1 MELTDIKESFEFF
14 DDWEDKYRFIL
25 EIGKDLPAMDDY
37 YRIEESGCNG
47 FMYTLDFTQ
56 SPEDEDLRIEV
67 SDDLSIFVSPD
78 KAELVNGT
86 CIDLEI
92 EGLNSNIVFKNP
104 NAFSYCGC
112 GESFSLGEDASSN
125 NIESLGDIAS
135 EATS

>member
-1 MELTDIKESFEFF
+1 MTNQLQLDVTSSAQD
-14 DDWEDKYRFIL
+14 FIRNQMRGQKAQFIRL
-25 EIGKDLPAMDDY
+25 G
-37 YRIEESGCNG
+37 IEESGCNG
-47 FMYTLDFTQ
+47 FMYTLDFTK

-67 SDDLSIFVSPD
+67 SNDLSIFVSPD
-78 KAELVNGT
+78 KAELVHGT
-86 CIDLEI
+86 YIDLEI

-112 GESFSLGEDASSN
+112 GESFSLGDNASRN

>member
-1 MELTDIKESFEFF
+1 MANQLQLDITSSAQ
-14 DDWEDKYRFIL
+14 DFIRNQMRGQQAQFIRL
-25 EIGKDLPAMDDY
+25 GV
-37 YRIEESGCNG
+37 EESGCNG

-56 SPEDEDLRIEV
+56 SPENEDLLVEV
-67 SDDLSIFVSPD
+67 SKDLNVLVSPD
-78 KAELVNGT
+78 KAELVRGT
-86 CIDLEI
+86 CIELEI

-135 EATS
+135 EAAS

>member
-1 MELTDIKESFEFF
+1 MTNQLQLDVTSLAQD
-14 DDWEDKYRFIL
+14 FIRNQML
-25 EIGKDLPAMDDY
+25 GQQAQFIRLG
-37 YRIEESGCNG
+37 IEESGCNG

-67 SDDLSIFVSPD
+67 SNDLSIFVSPD
-78 KAELVNGT
+78 KAELVHGT

-125 NIESLGDIAS
+125 NIESFGDIAS
-135 EATS
+135 EAKS

>member
-1 MELTDIKESFEFF
+1 MANQLQLDITSSAQ
-14 DDWEDKYRFIL
+14 DFIRNQMRGQQAQYIRL
-25 EIGKDLPAMDDY
+25 GV
-37 YRIEESGCNG
+37 EESGCNG

-56 SPEDEDLRIEV
+56 APEDEDLLVEV
-67 SDDLSIFVSPD
+67 SNDLSVLVSPD
-78 KAELVNGT
+78 KAELVRGT
-86 CIDLEI
+86 CIELEI

-135 EATS
+135 EAAS

>member
-1 MELTDIKESFEFF
+1 MANQLQLDITSSAQ
-14 DDWEDKYRFIL
+14 DFIRNQMRGQQAQFIRL
-25 EIGKDLPAMDDY
+25 GV
-37 YRIEESGCNG
+37 EESGCNG

-56 SPEDEDLRIEV
+56 SPENEDLLLEV
-67 SDDLSIFVSPD
+67 SNDLRVLVSPD
-78 KAELVNGT
+78 KAELVRGT
-86 CIDLEI
+86 CIELEI

-135 EATS
+135 EAAS

>member
-1 MELTDIKESFEFF
+1 M
-14 DDWEDKYRFIL
+14 
-25 EIGKDLPAMDDY
+25 
-37 YRIEESGCNG
+37 CNG

-67 SDDLSIFVSPD
+67 SNDLSIFVSPD
-78 KAELVNGT
+78 KAELVHGT

-135 EATS
+135 EASS

>member
-1 MELTDIKESFEFF
+1 MMMANQLQLDITSSAQ
-14 DDWEDKYRFIL
+14 DFIRSQMRGQKAQFIRL
-25 EIGKDLPAMDDY
+25 GV
-37 YRIEESGCNG
+37 EESGCNG

-56 SPEDEDLRIEV
+56 SPENEDLLVEV
-67 SDDLSIFVSPD
+67 SNDLNVLVSPD
-78 KAELVNGT
+78 KAELVRGT
-86 CIDLEI
+86 CIELEI

-135 EATS
+135 EAAS

>member
-1 MELTDIKESFEFF
+1 MANQLQLDVTSSAQD
-14 DDWEDKYRFIL
+14 FIRNQMRGQQARYIRL
-25 EIGKDLPAMDDY
+25 GV
-37 YRIEESGCNG
+37 EESGCNG

-56 SPEDEDLRIEV
+56 APEDGDLLVEV
-67 SDDLSIFVSPD
+67 SNDLSIFVSPD
-78 KAELVNGT
+78 KAELVRGT
-86 CIDLEI
+86 CIELEI

-135 EATS
+135 DAAS